1 MTIMYS
7 SLPSLVLFPVN
18 SVSSASQDRLV
29 TQRIELETMVLL
41 KNTDAD
47 TVLILALLLDL
58 NRFVTLKIL

>member
-29 TQRIELETMVLL
+29 TLRIELETMVLL
-41 KNTDAD
+41 KNTAAD